1 MKDCRRR
8 RRRRTYV
15 GPALPLS
22 LSPPPLLLLPRSD
35 NATTCAVRASEG
47 GRQIDVT
54 QSWRTDDY
62 AIELA
67 AYSR

>member
-22 LSPPPLLLLPRSD
+22 LSLPSSSFPDQTMQQRVP
-35 NATTCAVRASEG
+35 CVPVREG